1 MEPDTVE
8 LWLRQLLFVAVV
20 YDGKP
25 KLGIKVLSLN

>member
-1 MEPDTVE
+1 MEPNTVE
-8 LWLRQLLFVAVV
+8 PWSRQWLFVAVV